1 MAVLGKLIGAMKT
14 GASGAISVSSGM
26 ANIVGKIAS
35 TAGKIGNF
43 ITGGPRE
50 QSYGYTSQ
58 YFPMRDKKSKLS
70 KTRRVTQIRPSVT
83 PLPGA
88 GSMGM
93 GYNSGDE
100 KLSQMFEFMKRTHDQ
115 NMTKIEIQNSFAKER
130 ANEDANRHRE
140 LLGAIRKFTDIKTT
154 TATPVI
160 EKKESVGLLDIF
172 KKMLESAVSGVMSV
186 VNGLIDGVQ
195 KSLEWLS
202 ELKPLLKYAGTIL
215 KFITSPLLRGV
226 LLNPYVLGF
235 ATALALAKYLAAQ
248 MPDYSK
254 ITPEEAKNALENGS
268 PDDIKALGGREKL
281 IGIINESNEGR
292 TDGEPPLTFIPQ
304 TETQRRNIT
313 PRPDTTGGKNKARA
327 MSWDRKFGETHNDD
341 GTPKVKTTAKPLVSG
356 VEESTAEAG
365 RGTAALDDY
374 RARMLEQETGG
385 KAAFGVTPKG
395 IKTTTVPPT
404 PTPPSPLPPAP
415 SSLPDIIDENINLEN
430 NKSVSPDIKPIVSVT
445 GSSQTTKAPPISSSA
460 TWRDDEPMIDRVLQ
474 RTRAYV

>member
-1 MAVLGKLIGAMKT
+1 MVK
-14 GASGAISVSSGM
+14 
-26 ANIVGKIAS
+26 
-35 TAGKIGNF
+35 
-43 ITGGPRE
+43 
-50 QSYGYTSQ
+50 
-58 YFPMRDKKSKLS
+58 
-70 KTRRVTQIRPSVT
+70 RVEAFV
-83 PLPGA
+83 
-88 GSMGM
+88 
-93 GYNSGDE
+93 
-100 KLSQMFEFMKRTHDQ
+100 K
-115 NMTKIEIQNSFAKER
+115 
-130 ANEDANRHRE
+130 
-140 LLGAIRKFTDIKTT
+140 
-154 TATPVI
+154 
-160 EKKESVGLLDIF
+160 
-172 KKMLESAVSGVMSV
+172 
-186 VNGLIDGVQ
+186 
-195 KSLEWLS
+195 
-202 ELKPLLKYAGTIL
+202 
-215 KFITSPLLRGV
+215 TSPLLRGV

-254 ITPEEAKNALENGS
+254 ITPEQAKVVLEKGT
-268 PDDIKALGGREKL
+268 PDEIKKQGGRDYLMKMIEDHNASLIEGEEK
-281 IGIINESNEGR
+281 ITVGPR
-292 TDGEPPLTFIPQ
+292 